1 MTPVTQSILAFTGVA
16 ALLTITPGLD
26 TALVLRTAA
35 IRGAKPAAAAG
46 LGIGLGCL
54 CWGTGA
60 AFGITAILTASQ
72 IAFTALKLAGAA
84 YLGWLGL
91 KLLIAPRSAFDLDV
105 AAPQEAAF
113 WPNLRRGLLTN
124 ILNPK
129 VGIFYL
135 SFLPQFIPAGVN
147 PILFSILLAALHVLL
162 GCLWFAALI
171 LATLPLSHALRRPN
185 VVRSLDRVTGL
196 VFLAFGA
203 RLALAR
209 R

>member
-1 MTPVTQSILAFTGVA
+1 MTPVTQSILAFAGVA
-16 ALLTITPGLD
+16 GLLTITPGLD

-35 IRGAKPAAAAG
+35 VRGAKAAGAAG

-54 CWGTGA
+54 CWGLGA

-72 IAFTALKLAGAA
+72 LAFAALKYAGAA

-91 KLLIAPRSAFDLDV
+91 KLLIAPRSRLDLEV
-105 AAPQEAAF
+105 ATPEENAV

-124 ILNPK
+124 LLNPK

-147 PILFSILLAALHVLL
+147 PIGFSILLAALHVLL
-162 GCLWFAALI
+162 GCLWFAILI
-171 LATLPLSHALRRPN
+171 LATLLLSRLLRRPA
-185 VVRSLDRVTGL
+185 VIRALDRVTGL
-196 VFLAFGA
+196 VFLAFGV